1 MQIESTWKNQCVKHF
16 FSSSHAHYCELVSDV
31 MKSALPA
38 TASRTRHRSGG
49 RALFA
54 DGEPMRKKKLKE
66 NHSINLMAH
75 EPHVADISCI
85 RSPAM
90 IRIRQLKIRV
100 REWGKGRPA

>member
-38 TASRTRHRSGG
+38 TASRIRHRSGG

-54 DGEPMRKKKLKE
+54 DGEPMRKKKAQRESL
-66 NHSINLMAH
+66 HQLDGPRAARGRYLMH
-75 EPHVADISCI
+75 PLTCNDPHPSAED
-85 RSPAM
+85 P
-90 IRIRQLKIRV
+90 
-100 REWGKGRPA
+100 RP